1 MSSRKAEKPEAG
13 CFRSPAVFFRHDLC
27 KICRLMLVFF
37 IQVWKRLPGVFTIK
51 QDSSPVARCTDLC
64 GFTLQCSRPRSFTL
78 QCYIGVVFTLQ
89 CFVFVWF
96 HVSVLSL
103 CFILQSFM
111 SLCCFTLYSAHVFV
125 WLHVT
130 VCTCFCGYTLQC
142 ARVSVVTRYSLH
154 VFLWLHVAE

>member
-1 MSSRKAEKPEAG
+1 M
-13 CFRSPAVFFRHDLC
+13 
-27 KICRLMLVFF
+27 
-37 IQVWKRLPGVFTIK
+37 FTIK

-103 CFILQSFM
+103 CLVSSYRVLCLCVVSRYTVLT
-111 SLCCFTLYSAHVFV
+111 SL
-125 WLHVT
+125 
-130 VCTCFCGYTLQC
+130 CGYTLQC
-142 ARVSVVTRYSLH
+142 ARVSVVTRYSVH
-154 VFLWLHVAE
+154 VSLWLHVTVCTCSVVTRCKVRAAVEGLLPRIL